1 MGETHVPLESVWSE
15 LLKKD
20 TWYVETSTS
29 YFFDRAELFCF
40 LPLVKILNF
49 GLPNELQN
57 TRGRQSKNS
66 LSHFIFPED
75 NRHNCILL
83 RGCFLPLKAAF
94 QFNNSSFMR
103 SWMQR
108 SFKGTRV
115 CYNFSGGLQ
124 WNLLASQLNKL
135 CLWQLFTFSWFH
147 LVPKIISLISYSSR
161 RTSNSVEIFV
171 WIRFH
176 HFVWDFKLNFKFH

>member
-1 MGETHVPLESVWSE
+1 MRETHVPLESVWSE

-20 TWYVETSTS
+20 TWYVETSAS

-40 LPLVKILNF
+40 LPLVKILNV

-83 RGCFLPLKAAF
+83 RGFFLPLKAAF

-103 SWMQR
+103 SWIQR

-115 CYNFSGGLQ
+115 CYNFILAAACNEICWRHNWTNFVCGSFSLSPGFIWCQRSSVLQ
-124 WNLLASQLNKL
+124 VTVQGEHLIRLKFSYGFAFTTL
-135 CLWQLFTFSWFH
+135 CE
-147 LVPKIISLISYSSR
+147 ISS
-161 RTSNSVEIFV
+161 
-171 WIRFH
+171 
-176 HFVWDFKLNFKFH
+176 